1 MFLKESEKDSQ
12 VLLWDRRGTVR
23 CLSAGVTDAD
33 MYLAGGGPGTSLAPS
48 YLPQLPNGLAA
59 AHVGPGPNGL
69 AARWLCSKYSKKG
82 KRYFTSLVRE
92 GCAEVKK
99 DLLKLR

>member
-69 AARWLCSKYSKKG
+69 LPGGSVVSTLKKAKGISQVWYAKAAQK
-82 KRYFTSLVRE
+82 
-92 GCAEVKK
+92 
-99 DLLKLR
+99 